1 MKRAAVVLTLLALA
15 APAFGQTTSFQKQ
28 TPEASQ
34 HAVTPAEMDKRL
46 EQQAADTKRIAPKAA
61 RVALVD
67 FAWPET
73 LAEYRALGKFI
84 VVLVVAVSQQEGE
97 LPLKQLYV
105 QAGRRAVALRKI
117 ASARRTNPE
126 GSEVAAVL
134 GRFRED
140 SFYLAP
146 AGAMMRK
153 GDLLIDFA
161 VNRSGFRVYELPGA
175 PPDFVRADRNPHPA
189 KGAKPDSAA
198 VRAMIEREYPGFKV
212 PELP

>member
-1 MKRAAVVLTLLALA
+1 MRRAAIFLTLLALA
-15 APAFGQTTSFQKQ
+15 APALAQTTSFQKQ
-28 TPEASQ
+28 APGPSQ

-73 LAEYRALGKFI
+73 AAEYRALGKFI
-84 VVLVVAVSQQEGE
+84 IVLVVAASQQEDE

-105 QAGRRAVALRKI
+105 QAGRQTTALQKI

-126 GSEVAAVL
+126 GSEVATVL

-146 AGAMMRK
+146 AGVMMRK

-161 VNRSGFRVYELPGA
+161 INRSGFRVYELPGT
-175 PPDFVRADRNPHPA
+175 PPDFVRADRNPNPA
-189 KGAKPDSAA
+189 KGGKADPDA

>member
-1 MKRAAVVLTLLALA
+1 MKCAAAFLTLLALA
-15 APAFGQTTSFQKQ
+15 APAFAQTTSFQKQ
-28 TPEASQ
+28 AGEPSQ

-46 EQQAADTKRIAPKAA
+46 DQQAADTKRIAPKAA

-67 FAWPET
+67 FAWPESA
-73 LAEYRALGKFI
+73 AEYRALGKFI
-84 VVLVVAVSQQEGE
+84 VVLVVATSQQEDE

-105 QAGRRAVALRKI
+105 QAGRRTVALQKI

-126 GSEVAAVL
+126 GSEIAAVL

-161 VNRSGFRVYELPGA
+161 VNRSGFRVYELPGV
-175 PPDFVRADRNPHPA
+175 PPDFVRADRNPDPA
-189 KGAKPDSAA
+189 EGARPDPAA
-198 VRAMIEREYPGFKV
+198 VRAMIEREYPGFK
-212 PELP
+212 LPALP